1 MQDQMCYFGYGSLVN
16 EETLPAGT
24 TVIPGELKG
33 WRREWRGCAT
43 WNDGRTDLPWK
54 GVCALGVREEE
65 GASIRGAMV
74 LDSKANLPALDK
86 REWHYERKTLHHA
99 TFAADN
105 SQTIP
110 EDTFL
115 YKVLPQHADWGSE
128 TFPILQSYVDC
139 VMAGFHHLW
148 GHEGMVHF
156 IETTDG
162 WDKVPV
168 LDDREAPYYPRA
180 VTLTEE
186 LTGAIDALLGELDL
200 KYLRK

>member
-33 WRREWRGCAT
+33 WRREWRACAT
-43 WNDGRTDLPWK
+43 WRDKPSNLPWK
-54 GVCALGVREEE
+54 GVCALGVREQE

-99 TFAADN
+99 TFVADD
-105 SQTIP
+105 SQIIP

-115 YKVLPQHADWGSE
+115 YKVLPQHSNWGSQA
-128 TFPILQSYVDC
+128 FPVLQSYIDC
-139 VMAGFHHLW
+139 VMAGFYRLW
-148 GHEGMVHF
+148 GLDGMKHF

-162 WDKVPV
+162 WDKVPI
-168 LDDREAPYYPRA
+168 LADRPVPYYPRA
-180 VTLTEE
+180 VKLSED
-186 LTGAIDALLGELDL
+186 LMNAIDSLLSELG
-200 KYLRK
+200 LRYIRG